1 MVETRTFDLKKIK
14 TFEQQ
19 LADEN
24 KEKWELVEKI
34 DVLNADIKALTE
46 LNGCTNADKTVTFE
60 FIPFVRKELA
70 LIFYYQYYF

>member
-1 MVETRTFDLKKIK
+1 M
-14 TFEQQ
+14 
-19 LADEN
+19 ADEN

-34 DVLNADIKALTE
+34 DGLNADIKALIE